1 MYRLSS
7 MVAVG
12 VLCLA
17 AVSGVTAAQS
27 TAVTATA
34 SDAAAGGTVTVT
46 FTVENTATE
55 ASSAIVNVTALP
67 EGWGIENRT
76 DAGGFWNGGEHKW
89 LYQSVPAGETVAP
102 SLTLSIPADA
112 SGSYD
117 VAAYATDD
125 PSVSDNR
132 TAATATV
139 TVGEE
144 SDTATDGPTDTA
156 TGGSGPGL
164 TAAGAVAALVGA
176 TLLARRRR

>member
-1 MYRLSS
+1 VAKDAIGSHVQTQFDGCSRCALSRRRL
-7 MVAVG
+7 G
-12 VLCLA
+12 
-17 AVSGVTAAQS
+17 
-27 TAVTATA
+27 
-34 SDAAAGGTVTVT
+34 
-46 FTVENTATE
+46 
-55 ASSAIVNVTALP
+55 
-67 EGWGIENRT
+67 R
-76 DAGGFWNGGEHKW
+76 HKW
-89 LYQSVPAGETVAP
+89 LYQSLPAGETVAP

-117 VAAYATDD
+117 VTAYATDGD
-125 PSVSDNR
+125 KR

>member
-117 VAAYATDD
+117 VTAYTTDGD
-125 PSVSDNR
+125 KR